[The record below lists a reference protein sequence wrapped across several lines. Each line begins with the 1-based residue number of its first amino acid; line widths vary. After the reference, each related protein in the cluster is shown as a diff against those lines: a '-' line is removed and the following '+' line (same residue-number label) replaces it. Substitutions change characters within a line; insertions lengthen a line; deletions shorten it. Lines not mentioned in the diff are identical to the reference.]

1 MIRSMLKANF
11 KPHWLYQTTAP
22 SLGDEYAKAIGAEN
36 TQGIIFAISHAP
48 QAKTPGNAEFVAKYG
63 DMFGGLPPEDAAD
76 AYGAAEVLEAAVK
89 AVGNTTDQTAM
100 AEWLRSNSVETVL
113 GSISWDKDGRPQ
125 GEFLTGQW
133 QNNKVE
139 YILPQKFATTDRIVM
154 GWEPGSNG

>member
-1 MIRSMLKANF
+1 M
-11 KPHWLYQTTAP
+11 T
-22 SLGDEYAKAIGAEN
+22 LGRLM
-36 TQGIIFAISHAP
+36 
-48 QAKTPGNAEFVAKYG
+48 VAFDG
-63 DMFGGLPPEDAAD
+63 TELPPEDAAD

-100 AEWLRSNSVETVL
+100 ADWLRSNSVETVL

-133 QNNKVE
+133 QDNKVE

-154 GWEPGSNG
+154 GWEPGSKG